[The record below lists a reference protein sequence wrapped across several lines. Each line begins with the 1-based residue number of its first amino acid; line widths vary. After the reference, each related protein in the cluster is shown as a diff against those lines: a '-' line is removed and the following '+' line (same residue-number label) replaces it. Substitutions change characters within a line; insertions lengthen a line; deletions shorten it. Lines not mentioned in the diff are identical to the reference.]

1 MSREKTLPL
10 ILASGSA
17 ARKAMLT
24 QAGVIFKAIPSSID
38 ESTYSASKA
47 CDLALMLAQEKAGDV
62 SRKNPQ
68 ALVIG
73 SDQTLEFN
81 GEIFSKAKTI
91 EEAVRR
97 LGEMRGQTHTLHSA
111 VSVVLNDEI
120 LWSCQDKAHLTMHQL
135 DADFIGAY
143 MRKEQDALL
152 NCVGGY
158 KIEGAG
164 AWLFSKIEG
173 DLFTIMGMPLL
184 RLLGYLREAH
194 GFTP

>member
-1 MSREKTLPL
+1 MSREIRPL

-17 ARKAMLT
+17 ARKTMLT
-24 QAGVIFKAIPSSID
+24 QVGVKFEAIASAID
-38 ESTYSASKA
+38 ESTYKA
-47 CDLALMLAQEKAGDV
+47 DNAESLALVLAQEKAMDI
-62 SRKNPQ
+62 SRKNPN

-81 GEIFSKAKTI
+81 QQIFSKAKTI
-91 EEAVRR
+91 EEAVRK
-97 LGEMRGQTHTLHSA
+97 LDEMSGQTHTLYSA
-111 VSVVLNDEI
+111 VSVALNSEI
-120 LWSCQDKAHLTMHQL
+120 LWSYQDRAHLTMHDL
-135 DADFIGAY
+135 DQAFLEAY
-143 MRKEQDALL
+143 AHTEEDALL

-184 RLLGYLREAH
+184 HLLRYLREEH
-194 GFTP
+194 GFTL